1 MNLRD
6 IKKDIEYVVGAFIE
20 DCSLFASLHSDSASE
35 SVENLLGKAVNLYN
49 DLRDKVNSKT
59 EKKNAAY
66 YKAIRK
72 ERQMLLPCPCGSES
86 VFDGTFRFP
95 AKLLIGERRIGLY
108 RRYVTCPA
116 RRELIVEPH
125 AGSLLEGGDQF
136 QDGQRL
142 ASPDIEY
149 SIFLFSS
156 IRRSNSQHV
165 ILNLIQ

>member
-59 EKKNAAY
+59 
-66 YKAIRK
+66 
-72 ERQMLLPCPCGSES
+72 PCPCGSES

-95 AKLLIGERRIGLY
+95 AKLLIGERRIGPY
-108 RRYVTCPA
+108 RRYITCPA
-116 RRELIVEPH
+116 RRELIVVLERF
-125 AGSLLEGGDQF
+125 AIALINLL
-136 QDGQRL
+136 
-142 ASPDIEY
+142 
-149 SIFLFSS
+149 
-156 IRRSNSQHV
+156 
-165 ILNLIQ
+165 

>member
-1 MNLRD
+1 M
-6 IKKDIEYVVGAFIE
+6 YVRAAKASGLSPCIGRKMPVAEIVLI
-20 DCSLFASLHSDSASE
+20 SLSPDFRLFLQSCFRQPLP
-35 SVENLLGKAVNLYN
+35 
-49 DLRDKVNSKT
+49 
-59 EKKNAAY
+59 NAARRT
-66 YKAIRK
+66 A
-72 ERQMLLPCPCGSES
+72 CPK
-86 VFDGTFRFP
+86 VITFILKHRV
-95 AKLLIGERRIGLY
+95 LHL
-108 RRYVTCPA
+108 TQ
-116 RRELIVEPH
+116 LIVDLH

>member
-72 ERQMLLPCPCGSES
+72 ELLEKTGDVPLSSQAPDWRETDRPISPLHHLPCE
-86 VFDGTFRFP
+86 
-95 AKLLIGERRIGLY
+95 
-108 RRYVTCPA
+108 A
-116 RRELIVEPH
+116 RT
-125 AGSLLEGGDQF
+125 
-136 QDGQRL
+136 
-142 ASPDIEY
+142 Y
-149 SIFLFSS
+149 SCT
-156 IRRSNSQHV
+156 
-165 ILNLIQ
+165 